1 MRKLLLASVALVAF
15 AVPAS
20 AQQSFAIGGGLNF
33 GNANTQTGAATAGL
47 AAAGS
52 LAAAQNTS
60 IGTGIAVASPLGTTA
75 AGIGASVGAV
85 RLRLRCGL
93 HRQRSSAHRRQRHQL
108 RRWRGARLRQ
118 PTPLIAYAIRW
129 NCGLAYSCVA

>member
-33 GNANTQTGAATAGL
+33 GNANTQTGAATTGL

-75 AGIGASVGAV
+75 AGIGASVGQS
-85 RLRLRCGL
+85 G
-93 HRQRSSAHRRQRHQL
+93 SASGAGSIGNGQAHTAGNATNFGVGVGGGFANQL
-108 RRWRGARLRQ
+108 
-118 PTPLIAYAIRW
+118 P
-129 NCGLAYSCVA
+129 